1 MRSVTWVE
9 SDRKAK
15 RNDGVVRAFLRG
27 VTETFRRAQQGR
39 DLAALSDNALRDIG
53 LSRREVELEIDKP
66 FWRA

>member
-39 DLAALSDNALRDIG
+39 DLAALSDHALRDIG